1 MPTSTDTILAY
12 QASDFVEAHSLAV
25 HLGEEGIDARVLGE
39 ALQGAYAGIALGGM
53 DRPEVW
59 IAGADRAAAE
69 PLIAAWRAEQQAR
82 TAEASPISGN
92 SAGFRFSMM
101 TLFGV
106 MTLVALWA
114 GAYAMRNDTFTI
126 VLDIALMM
134 CFPIILYTCRR
145 R

>member
-1 MPTSTDTILAY
+1 
-12 QASDFVEAHSLAV
+12 
-25 HLGEEGIDARVLGE
+25 LGEEGIDARVLGE